1 MINGKLLDIIACP
14 KCKGDVKEKDMFL
27 LCRKCGLAFPV
38 LDKSIPNMIIDESW
52 PVKKAEKN
60 KFKHEL
66 KL

>member
-38 LDKSIPNMIIDESW
+38 LDNSIPNMIIDESW

-60 KFKHEL
+60 KFKHGL